1 MMIVSGMK
9 QAPEIQSPHNLLLKE
24 IHRAVRRGGLTREGL
39 CVAEGFHLLEEA
51 LRSGLR
57 VPAVLASQE
66 AAGRVRQLLRGRAET
81 RLSLAGAE
89 LLARAGSTE
98 TTQGVIALVEPP
110 AFEPG
115 DAFRAAGPVVVL
127 DSVQDP
133 GNAGAI
139 ARAAEAFGAS
149 GLVWMKGTAARWN
162 PKTLRASAGSLFRL
176 PAAEGLE
183 TEEALSLLRRHGRR
197 IYVAEPREGLPPWR
211 ADWREPCALV
221 IGNEARGPQQAFR
234 AAGAA
239 VCIPTAGVES
249 LNAAVAAAVLLYES
263 MRQRGE
269 K

>member
-1 MMIVSGMK
+1 M
-9 QAPEIQSPHNLLLKE
+9 
-24 IHRAVRRGGLTREGL
+24 
-39 CVAEGFHLLEEA
+39 AEGFHLLEEA

-57 VPAVLASQE
+57 VPVALASAA
-66 AAGRVRQLLRGRAET
+66 AAGRVQQLLRGRAGT
-81 RLSLAGAE
+81 RLILASAE
-89 LLARAGSTE
+89 LLARCGSTE

-110 AFEPG
+110 AFAPD

-162 PKTLRASAGSLFRL
+162 PKTLRSSAGSLFRL

-183 TEEALSLLRRHGRR
+183 TDELLSLLRRHGRR
-197 IYVAEPREGLPPWR
+197 IHVAAPRHGLPPWR
-211 ADWREPCALV
+211 VDWREPCALV
-221 IGNEARGPQQAFR
+221 IGNEAHGPQQQFR

-239 VCIPTAGVES
+239 VCIPTSGVES

-269 K
+269 E